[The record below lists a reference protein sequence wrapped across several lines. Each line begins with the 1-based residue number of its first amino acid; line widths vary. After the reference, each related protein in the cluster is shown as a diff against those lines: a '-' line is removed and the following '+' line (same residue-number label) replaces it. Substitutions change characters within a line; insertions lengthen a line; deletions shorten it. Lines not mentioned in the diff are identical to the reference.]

1 MVIGKILEE
10 PDEDEKD
17 IEMKENDIAAIK
29 RQ

>member
-17 IEMKENDIAAIK
+17 MEMKENDTAIK
-29 RQ
+29 KQ